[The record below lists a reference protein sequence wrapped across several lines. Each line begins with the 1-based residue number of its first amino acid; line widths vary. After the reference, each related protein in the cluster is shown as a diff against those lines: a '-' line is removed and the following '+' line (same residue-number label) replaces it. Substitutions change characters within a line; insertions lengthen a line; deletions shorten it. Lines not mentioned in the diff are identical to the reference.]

1 MTFAQTPLHRAL
13 QALTRGRGSRL
24 LGAGLCVALLSA
36 CTLSP
41 DYHRPELN
49 SSAAQFKHAEG
60 WTQASPSDAIARGA
74 WWEIYGDAGLNA
86 LVEELNR
93 SNQTVAQSEAQYRQ
107 AQALVRSSRAAL
119 FPSLDLSASKNRSAQ
134 GTGSSSSSLS
144 NNSSGI
150 RNTYNA
156 QLGVS
161 WEIDLW
167 GKLRETMNANEA
179 SAEASFADLASI
191 RLSQQSELVQNY
203 LQLRVIDEQ
212 KRLLEATVAA
222 YERSLRMNE
231 NQYRAGVAG
240 PDAVAQ
246 ARTQLKSTQADLI
259 DLIWQRAQFENAIAV
274 LLGKAPADFA
284 LADSKAIPALPQIPV
299 SLPSQLLERRP
310 DIAAAERNVMA
321 ANANIGVSRAAYF
334 PDLSLSMS
342 GGYSSSSFS
351 NWIELPNRYWSVGPQ
366 LALTLFDAG
375 KRSAEVDRTVAVYDQ
390 TVAQYRQTV
399 LDGFKEVENLL
410 VQLKVYGD
418 EAVVRQEALDAARE
432 SLRLTENQYRAGLI
446 GYLDVVNVQTT
457 ALSNERSVL
466 NLLQGRL
473 VASVQLVAALGGGWD
488 AEQAFAEQDS
498 KPRAARCTSCRR
510 CWPASRCCSA
520 PWMPCAPAGWLGIWK
535 MQATPA
541 WAIPLPP
548 PCARPRAR
556 PAGWCCPAT
565 CR

>member
-1 MTFAQTPLHRAL
+1 MNFAHSRIHRAL
-13 QALTRGRGSRL
+13 RLLTHGRGSRL
-24 LGAGLCVALLSA
+24 VSAGLCVAMLSA

-41 DYHRPELN
+41 DYHRPEL
-49 SSAAQFKHAEG
+49 STPLQFKQAQG
-60 WTQASPSDAIARGA
+60 WTQANPSDAIARGA
-74 WWEIYGDAGLNA
+74 WWELYGDKQLDA

-93 SNQTVAQSEAQYRQ
+93 SNQTVAQYEAQYRQ

-119 FPSLDLSASKNRSAQ
+119 FPSLNLTVGKNRSAQ

-150 RNTYNA
+150 RDTYNA

-167 GKLRETMNANEA
+167 GKLREAMNANEA
-179 SAEASFADLASI
+179 SAEASFADMAAI

-203 LQLRVIDEQ
+203 LQLRVIDAQ

-222 YERSLRMNE
+222 YERSLKMNE

-259 DLIWQRAQFENAIAV
+259 DLAWQRAQYENAIAV
-274 LLGKAPADFA
+274 LMGKAPADFA
-284 LADSKAIPALPQIPV
+284 LAASGDIPALPQVPV

-310 DIAAAERNVMA
+310 DIASAERKVMA

-334 PDLSLSMS
+334 PDLSLSMN
-342 GGYSSSSFS
+342 GGYSSSSFN

-375 KRSAEVDRTVAVYDQ
+375 KRSAEVDRSVAVYDQ
-390 TVAQYRQTV
+390 TVAQYRQAV
-399 LDGFKEVENLL
+399 LDGFKEVENYL

-418 EAVVRQEALDAARE
+418 ESVVRQEALEAARE
-432 SLRLTENQYRAGLI
+432 SLRLTENQYKAGLI

-457 ALSNERSVL
+457 ALSSERSVL
-466 NLLQGRL
+466 TLLQGRL
-473 VASVQLVAALGGGWD
+473 VASVQLIAALGGGWD
-488 AEQAFAEQDS
+488 ARTQLAEQ
-498 KPRAARCTSCRR
+498 
-510 CWPASRCCSA
+510 
-520 PWMPCAPAGWLGIWK
+520 
-535 MQATPA
+535 
-541 WAIPLPP
+541 
-548 PCARPRAR
+548 
-556 PAGWCCPAT
+556 
-565 CR
+565 

>member
-1 MTFAQTPLHRAL
+1 MAQ
-13 QALTRGRGSRL
+13 
-24 LGAGLCVALLSA
+24 
-36 CTLSP
+36 
-41 DYHRPELN
+41 Y
-49 SSAAQFKHAEG
+49 
-60 WTQASPSDAIARGA
+60 
-74 WWEIYGDAGLNA
+74 
-86 LVEELNR
+86 
-93 SNQTVAQSEAQYRQ
+93 EAQYRQ
-107 AQALVRSSRAAL
+107 AQALVRSSRASL
-119 FPSLDLSASKNRSAQ
+119 FPSLNLTTSKNRSAQ

-150 RNTYNA
+150 RDTYNA

-167 GKLRETMNANEA
+167 GKLRETMNANES
-179 SAEASFADLASI
+179 SAEASLADMAAI

-203 LQLRVIDEQ
+203 LQLRVIDAQ

-222 YERSLRMNE
+222 YERSLKMNE

-259 DLIWQRAQFENAIAV
+259 DLAWQRAQYENAIAV
-274 LLGKAPADFA
+274 LMGKAPADFA
-284 LADSKAIPALPQIPV
+284 LAASDDIPALPQVPL

-310 DIAAAERNVMA
+310 DIASAERKVMA
-321 ANANIGVSRAAYF
+321 ANSNIGVSRAAYF
-334 PDLSLSMS
+334 PDLSLSMN
-342 GGYSSSSFS
+342 GGYSSSSFN

-390 TVAQYRQTV
+390 TVAKYRQTV
-399 LDGFKEVENLL
+399 LDGFKEVENYL

-432 SLRLTENQYRAGLI
+432 SLRLTENQYKAGLI

-466 NLLQGRL
+466 TLLQGRL
-473 VASVQLVAALGGGWD
+473 VASVQLIAALGGGWD
-488 AEQAFAEQDS
+488 VGRDLVVE
-498 KPRAARCTSCRR
+498 
-510 CWPASRCCSA
+510 
-520 PWMPCAPAGWLGIWK
+520 
-535 MQATPA
+535 
-541 WAIPLPP
+541 
-548 PCARPRAR
+548 
-556 PAGWCCPAT
+556 
-565 CR
+565 

>member
-1 MTFAQTPLHRAL
+1 MNFAHTRIHRAL
-13 QALTRGRGSRL
+13 RLLTQGRGSRL
-24 LGAGLCVALLSA
+24 VSAGLCVAMLSA

-41 DYHRPELN
+41 DYHRPEI
-49 SSAAQFKHAEG
+49 STPAQFKQAEG
-60 WTQASPSDAIARGA
+60 WTQANPSDAVARGA
-74 WWEIYGDAGLNA
+74 WWELYGDKQLDA

-93 SNQTVAQSEAQYRQ
+93 SNQTVAQYEAQYRQ

-119 FPSLDLSASKNRSAQ
+119 FPSLNLTVGKNRSAQ

-150 RNTYNA
+150 RDTYNA

-167 GKLRETMNANEA
+167 GKLREAMNANEA
-179 SAEASFADLASI
+179 SAEASFADMAAI

-203 LQLRVIDEQ
+203 LQLRVIDAQ

-222 YERSLRMNE
+222 YERSLKMNE

-259 DLIWQRAQFENAIAV
+259 DLAWQRAQYENAIAV
-274 LLGKAPADFA
+274 LMGKAPADFA
-284 LADSKAIPALPQIPV
+284 LAASGGIPALPQVPV

-310 DIAAAERNVMA
+310 DIASAERKVMA

-334 PDLSLSMS
+334 PDLSLSMN
-342 GGYSSSSFS
+342 GGYSSSSFN

-375 KRSAEVDRTVAVYDQ
+375 KRSAEVDRSVAVYDQ
-390 TVAQYRQTV
+390 TVAQYRQAV
-399 LDGFKEVENLL
+399 LDGFKEVENYL

-418 EAVVRQEALDAARE
+418 EAVVRQEALEAARE
-432 SLRLTENQYRAGLI
+432 SLRLTENQYKAGLI

-457 ALSNERSVL
+457 ALSSERSVL
-466 NLLQGRL
+466 TLLQGRL
-473 VASVQLVAALGGGWD
+473 VASVQLIAALGGGWD
-488 AEQAFAEQDS
+488 ARTQLAEQ
-498 KPRAARCTSCRR
+498 
-510 CWPASRCCSA
+510 
-520 PWMPCAPAGWLGIWK
+520 
-535 MQATPA
+535 
-541 WAIPLPP
+541 
-548 PCARPRAR
+548 
-556 PAGWCCPAT
+556 
-565 CR
+565 